1 MTRNDL
7 AMQRN
12 DLNLFSDITLFIYL
26 FVCVKELRFE
36 CKRNVAVCRG
46 RADGK
51 GLH

>member
-1 MTRNDL
+1 
-7 AMQRN
+7 MQRN
-12 DLNLFSDITLFIYL
+12 DRNHFVVFFIIYMYL

-36 CKRNVAVCRG
+36 CKRNVGVCRG